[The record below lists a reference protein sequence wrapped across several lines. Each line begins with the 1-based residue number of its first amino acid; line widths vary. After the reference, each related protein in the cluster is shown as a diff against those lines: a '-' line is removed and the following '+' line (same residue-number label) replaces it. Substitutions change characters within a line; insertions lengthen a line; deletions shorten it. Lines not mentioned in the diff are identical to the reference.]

1 MEQRA
6 IWPAQGLEVRQQGKA
21 PVIRGLFPYGAL
33 AVMSDRGKV
42 RKERFAPRAF
52 SYVLEDEP
60 DREVSFLLGHSFDR
74 PLASRKNGSLVLRDS
89 DDALTFEATIDPD
102 LLDVTHVR
110 DALAM
115 LAAGLVKGISPG
127 FRVPPKDVV
136 PDNERLDPE
145 PGNPGVFIRTLLAV
159 VLFELSLVCRPAY
172 EASQAELRAM
182 QSAHPVRSTTQG
194 GVYLP

>member
-6 IWPAQGLEVRQQGKA
+6 IWPASGLEVRQQGRA

-33 AVMSDRGKV
+33 ATMADRGKV
-42 RKERFAPRAF
+42 RKERIMPGAF
-52 SYVLEDEP
+52 SFTLDDP
-60 DREVSFLLGHSFDR
+60 DREISFLLGHSFDR
-74 PLASRKNGSLVLRDS
+74 PLASRRNGSLVLLDT
-89 DDALTFEATIDPD
+89 DEALTFEATIEPD

-115 LAAGLVKGISPG
+115 LAAGLIKGISPG
-127 FRVPPKDVV
+127 FRVPPKEAV

-145 PGNPGVFIRTLLAV
+145 PGNPGVFIRTLLQLL
-159 VLFELSLVCRPAY
+159 LFEISLVSRPAY

-182 QSAHPVRSTTQG
+182 QTAHPVRTTQG